1 MSPGSER
8 GQLEPQTQ
16 RESGGEPRPPV
27 SRSRRAALLTFG
39 GGALLTAGAL
49 LLHRWRAPPRRPE
62 EDSVLQGDTAR
73 LLLVGDP
80 FALALQGAAPELGR
94 LAGGRLEVELVG
106 YDDVRRLTLRNAQDQ
121 VSAYDLVSFDVVWAG
136 EYGEQRVLLPLD
148 ERVERSRD
156 LVEPEDFLDMAWAQ
170 SRHGVHQ
177 LGFPI
182 QPHPELL
189 WYRKD
194 LFAQADLQPP
204 ATTEELLQVARRLHD
219 PRAGLYGVLWNGQ
232 RGQAFGQQMAHFY
245 AAFGQPLLS
254 REGQPTLDTPRG
266 VAAARF
272 ARQLLE
278 VSPPDVINTA
288 WDQRPRRMAQGRVA
302 MTYEWGARAW
312 LVEEEPSSR
321 VAGRVGY
328 TAAPHAPGEA
338 PVTPLGTWSLGIPA
352 NIGPRLERA
361 WSLLAWLTS
370 RPLLALLARSGNG
383 GMPRKS
389 LLRDAELGRRYPVF
403 AVVDELGRRGQLQ
416 DWMRPRVRQWPQLA
430 DILGTTYHDM
440 LLGQRTPEQAAA
452 RAQQQAEELFALGSA
467 PER

>member
-1 MSPGSER
+1 MRPGSER

-16 RESGGEPRPPV
+16 RERGGEPEPPV
-27 SRSRRAALLTFG
+27 SRSRRAALLALG
-39 GGALLTAGAL
+39 GGALLATGAL
-49 LLHRWRAPPRRPE
+49 LLHRLRVPARGPE

-80 FALALQGAAPELGR
+80 FALALREAAPELGR

-121 VSAYDLVSFDVVWAG
+121 VSAYDLVSFDVVWAA
-136 EYGEQRVLLPLD
+136 EYGEQRLLLPL
-148 ERVERSRD
+148 EEHVERSRG

-170 SRHGVHQ
+170 SRHGAHQ
-177 LGFPI
+177 LGLPI

-189 WYRKD
+189 WYRRD
-194 LFAQADLQPP
+194 LFARAGLRPP
-204 ATTEELLQVARRLHD
+204 TTTEELLQAARRLHE
-219 PRAGLYGVLWNGQ
+219 PRAGMSGVLWNGQ

-245 AAFGQPLLS
+245 AAFGQPLLGS
-254 REGQPTLDTPRG
+254 EGRPTLDTPRG

-312 LVEEEPSSR
+312 LVEEEPSSL

-361 WSLLAWLTS
+361 WGLLAWLTS
-370 RPLLALLARSGNG
+370 RPRLALLAHGGNG

-389 LLRDAELGRRYPVF
+389 LLRDTKLRRRYPVF
-403 AVVDELGRRGQLQ
+403 AVVEELGRRGELR
-416 DWMRPRVRQWPQLA
+416 DWMRPRVPQWPRLA
-430 DILGTTYHDM
+430 EILGTTYHDM
-440 LLGQRTPEQAAA
+440 LLGQLTAEQAAA
-452 RAQQQAEELFALGSA
+452 RAQQQAEELFALGTA